1 MPFRKGFPLITP
13 STTGQDSDKPLLD
26 VENLRVYYPVRGPLI
41 QKIFQREKLSVHA
54 VDGVSFT
61 LKPGEIFGLVGE
73 SGCGKTTTG
82 RAVLRLVEPTSG
94 SIKFEGMNITTMKEE
109 RLRPLR
115 TRMQATSQDP
125 PRSLNPA
132 MSIGRA
138 IGHPLKIHGLA
149 WQEEDVKNQV
159 LTAMREVGLTP
170 EEQLY
175 DKYPSDLSGGQK
187 QRAVIARAMILKPK
201 FVVADEP
208 VAMLDMS
215 IRAKILEL
223 MLQLKEKYGLTYLFI
238 THDLATAKLIC
249 DRIAIMYLGQV
260 VEVGDAKE
268 IFHDPKHPYTR
279 ALLGAIPIPD
289 PDRRRFK
296 TIPKGEVPDAIYP
309 PEGCRFHPRCPVAT
323 PTCGWEPRDVLDL
336 LDERALDERVGER
349 DEAILGPRTRAKI
362 DGETLRLP
370 AGEAGLHRTPEW
382 LLSLLVLAAGA
393 ADFALVPAVGVSV
406 VSSGLLALLLID
418 RLARREALRT
428 NRVTIETERIRARIV
443 EILGAAPEPLSRAV
457 LETTEG
463 DGEVLV
469 NFAPAVDPGLRK
481 VEDREVRCV
490 LY

>member
-82 RAVLRLVEPTSG
+82 RAVLRLVDSTSG
-94 SIKFEGMNITTMKEE
+94 SIKFEGMNITTLKEE

-115 TRMQATSQDP
+115 TRMQIIFQDP
-125 PRSLNPA
+125 HASLNPA

-149 WQEEDVKNQV
+149 WQEEDVKKRV

-201 FVVADEP
+201 LIVADEP

-215 IRAKILEL
+215 IRAKVLEL
-223 MLQLKEKYGLTYLFI
+223 MLDLKKKYNLTYLFI
-238 THDLATAKLIC
+238 THDLATAKFLC
-249 DRIAIMYLGQV
+249 DRIAIMYLGRI
-260 VEVGDAKE
+260 VETGPAKL
-268 IFHDPKHPYTR
+268 IYNDPKHPYTK
-279 ALLGAIPIPD
+279 ALLQAIPIPD
-289 PDRRRFK
+289 PRRRARK
-296 TIPKGEVPDAIYP
+296 VLPKGEVPDAVNP
-309 PEGCRFHPRCPVAT
+309 PMGCRFHPRCPAVL
-323 PTCGWEPRDVLDL
+323 PTCGWEGRDFLDYLEERRTDLKKGKVDEVNLGPLDL
-336 LDERALDERVGER
+336 WKAKGLVAERHCRPENIAIITEYIRSILNEAPSPLSKAVERVRNVEN
-349 DEAILGPRTRAKI
+349 
-362 DGETLRLP
+362 RLVVQF
-370 AGEAGLHRTPEW
+370 RTPDPLAPKEVEGRLVEC
-382 LLSLLVLAAGA
+382 LL
-393 ADFALVPAVGVSV
+393 
-406 VSSGLLALLLID
+406 
-418 RLARREALRT
+418 
-428 NRVTIETERIRARIV
+428 
-443 EILGAAPEPLSRAV
+443 
-457 LETTEG
+457 
-463 DGEVLV
+463 
-469 NFAPAVDPGLRK
+469 
-481 VEDREVRCV
+481 
-490 LY
+490 Y